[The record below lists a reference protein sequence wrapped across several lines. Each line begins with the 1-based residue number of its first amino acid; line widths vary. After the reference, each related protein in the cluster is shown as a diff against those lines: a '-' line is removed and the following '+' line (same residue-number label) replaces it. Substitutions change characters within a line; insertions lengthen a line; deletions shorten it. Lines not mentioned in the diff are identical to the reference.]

1 MSSLRE
7 IIMEAWR
14 VTPEAEPEDIAAA
27 VIGSARTRKDLA
39 ELVFPAVRDQ
49 SVFVRRALVRR
60 DESAAFSQLGS
71 DTLERPADDADPI
84 DARRRLLH
92 TTAYAGH
99 DSGYVTWGQ
108 MTADQHRERIDFLE
122 RKMWGIDRTVR
133 HHRAAVKLI
142 EEAGVACLD
151 DLPSIPDEFWEAA

>member
-7 IIMEAWR
+7 VLMEAWR
-14 VTPEAEPEDIAAA
+14 AAPDAEPEGIAAA

-60 DESAAFSQLGS
+60 DESTAFSQIDP
-71 DTLERPADDADPI
+71 DTDRLSADAVDPI
-84 DARRRLLH
+84 DARRRLLL

-142 EEAGVACLD
+142 EEAGVSCLD

>member
-7 IIMEAWR
+7 ILMEAWR
-14 VTPEAEPEDIAAA
+14 ATPDAEPEDIAAA

-60 DESAAFSQLGS
+60 DESTAFSQSPS
-71 DTLERPADDADPI
+71 DTETSVADAVDPI
-84 DARRRLLH
+84 DARRRLLLMN
-92 TTAYAGH
+92 AYTGH

-108 MTADQHRERIDFLE
+108 MTADHHRERIDFLE

>member
-14 VTPEAEPEDIAAA
+14 AAPDAEPEGIAAA
-27 VIGSARTRKDLA
+27 VIGSAKTRKDLA

-49 SVFVRRALVRR
+49 SVFVRRTLVRR
-60 DESAAFSQLGS
+60 DESTAFSHPTPETQASG
-71 DTLERPADDADPI
+71 ADDVDPT
-84 DARRRLLH
+84 DARRRLLLMS
-92 TTAYAGH
+92 AYAGH

-142 EEAGVACLD
+142 EEAGVSCLD

>member
-7 IIMEAWR
+7 VLMEAWR
-14 VTPEAEPEDIAAA
+14 AAPDAEPEGIAAA

-60 DESAAFSQLGS
+60 DESAAFSQPGS
-71 DTLERPADDADPI
+71 DAIERPADAVDPI
-84 DARRRLLH
+84 DARRRLLL

-142 EEAGVACLD
+142 EEAGVSCLD

>member
-14 VTPEAEPEDIAAA
+14 ATPEAEPEDVAAA

-39 ELVFPAVRDQ
+39 DLVFPAVRDQ

-60 DESAAFSQLGS
+60 DESAAFSQV
-71 DTLERPADDADPI
+71 DAEAHQPIADAVDPT
-84 DARRRLLH
+84 DARRQLLLLNS
-92 TTAYAGH
+92 YAGH

-122 RKMWGIDRTVR
+122 RKMWGIDRTVSR
-133 HHRAAVKLI
+133 HRAAVKLL

-151 DLPSIPDEFWEAA
+151 DLPCIPDEFWEAA